1 MSAAT
6 PAASTPDGGSSSVA
20 GPPAGEASS
29 SNVSDLDRMVLEY
42 LRSRGHKDLEKALE
56 EIEKSAAPA
65 DDKGKQ
71 PETAPSHAISQEE
84 LVKQLAIFVQK
95 PANPDENAFKDSSS
109 VLQELSAMGNPQN
122 IQNLISSI
130 GPVGAEEILS
140 LDPTDKHESFRE
152 LESWVDGS
160 LDMYRPEFR
169 PILFPIFCHFYLD
182 LVQQGYRE
190 AAQNFYSTFSPSIP
204 SIHHTTLHHLS
215 TITLPYHVQTDEVA
229 QRFRSEKY
237 TVRMSRSGFSLLIGW
252 LTEGFG
258 GEPTG
263 TGDGFSG
270 EKGKRGRAAVM
281 RVVNNHLRFDV
292 TQSSTTS
299 MSSRGWEDSTG
310 FLSAVVPQTNGSNV
324 DATAYNSSKGELK
337 LGPAPISEE
346 LRAETERTIRE
357 QAMSDH
363 DPGAQYDLH
372 FARPAPPP
380 GLVSPAVSDL
390 PPHPPS
396 FKTVDVKREVEKV
409 RDARKRIRLDPS
421 AVTSANLHT
430 PQGAAARARA
440 LPSICAY
447 TFHDVGEGVPCCEFS
462 PDTSLLAAG
471 FSESYIRLWSL
482 KGEKLKGM
490 RSDFQMNNIR
500 DSSSINKIREKGG
513 STTRKLIGHSG
524 PVYSVAFDPTGGSG
538 SPSKYLL
545 SSSADATARLWSLD
559 TMTNIVAYRGHQ
571 NPVWD
576 VKWSPMGIYFA
587 TASRDRTARLW
598 STDRTSALRIY
609 AGHLSDVN
617 AVGFHPNS
625 LYLGT
630 ASSDCTARLWDVQ
643 RGACVR
649 VFYRH
654 DDIVSTLAFSP
665 DGRQLATAGE
675 DLAIRLWDLGS
686 GKCIKKMTGHTA
698 SVYSLAFSAESSL
711 LVSGGADWTV
721 RCWDVKAAGG
731 LPTKVKENGT
741 MVNGTSDEHPPEKEE
756 TESIET
762 TDLLATFPTKRTP
775 IINVQF
781 TPRNLCL
788 VAGPYLSPETR

>member
-6 PAASTPDGGSSSVA
+6 PAASTPDGASTPA
-20 GPPAGEASS
+20 ANPAAEGPS
-29 SNVSDLDRMVLEY
+29 SNTSAIDRMVLEY
-42 LRSRGHKDLEKALE
+42 LRSRGHKDPEKILE
-56 EIEKSAAPA
+56 EIERSATPS
-65 DDKGKQ
+65 DDQGKQ
-71 PETAPSHAISQEE
+71 PETTPAHSISQEE
-84 LVKQLAIFVQK
+84 LVKQLAIFAQK
-95 PANPDENAFKDSSS
+95 PANPDENALKDGTN
-109 VLQELSAMGNPQN
+109 VLQELSTMGNPQN

-140 LDPTDKHESFRE
+140 LDPTDKHQGFRE
-152 LESWVDGS
+152 LQSWVDGS

-182 LVQQGYRE
+182 LVQQGFRE
-190 AAQNFYSTFSPSIP
+190 AAQDFYTTFSSSLSP
-204 SIHHTTLHHLS
+204 IHQTTLHHLS

-263 TGDGFSG
+263 TGEGFSG
-270 EKGKRGRAAVM
+270 DKGKRGRAAIM

-292 TQSSTTS
+292 TSSSTTS
-299 MSSRGWEDSTG
+299 VSPRAWEESTG
-310 FLSAVVPQTNGSNV
+310 FLSSVVPQTNGSTT
-324 DATAYNSSKGELK
+324 DASTYNASKGELK
-337 LGPAPISEE
+337 LGPAPIAEE
-346 LRAETERTIRE
+346 LRTETERTLRD
-357 QAMSDH
+357 QALVDH
-363 DPGAQYDLH
+363 DPGAQYDIH
-372 FARPAPPP
+372 YARQAPLT
-380 GLVSPAVSDL
+380 GLVSPAISDL

-396 FKTVDVKREVEKV
+396 FRSVDVKREVEKV
-409 RDARKRIRLDPS
+409 RDARKRIRYDPS
-421 AVTSANLHT
+421 VLNSANANT
-430 PQGAAARARA
+430 PQGAAVRARA

-490 RSDFQMNNIR
+490 RSDFQTTSIR
-500 DSSSINKIREKGG
+500 DVSSLNKIREKGG

-524 PVYSVAFDPTGGSG
+524 PVYSVAFDPVGGSA
-538 SPSKYLL
+538 SPPRYLL
-545 SSSADATARLWSLD
+545 SASADATTRLWSLD
-559 TMTNIVAYRGHQ
+559 TMTNVVAYRGHQ

-630 ASSDCTARLWDVQ
+630 ASSDGTARLWDVQ

-665 DGRQLATAGE
+665 DGRYLATAGE

-686 GKCIKKMTGHTA
+686 GRCVKKMTGHTA

-731 LPTKVKENGT
+731 LPTKARENGAT
-741 MVNGTSDEHPPEKEE
+741 VNGTSDEHPPEKEE
-756 TESIET
+756 TTENIET
-762 TDLLATFPTKRTP
+762 YASR
-775 IINVQF
+775 
-781 TPRNLCL
+781 
-788 VAGPYLSPETR
+788 